1 MNETEE
7 LALETVAT
15 GGPKEVLTEQAN
27 NDPEIPESISVEPSP
42 NSEEKKNPIVDVDPV
57 NVEQP
62 DEYTELGYE
71 GDDNPL
77 LNLGGTVHN
86 YDEKSETFEL
96 VDDTADF
103 TELEPYRNELLNGD
117 IDSGT
122 INLAFNFGMNPKQFM
137 KFIQENA
144 EEIPVFGEWIK
155 AHRLQAKKREELQAQ
170 ITLINENKNL
180 SPDERQAKLQKL
192 VEEQGVT
199 YGDNLNLIYL
209 TGRDDI
215 NEITEQVFQ
224 DPKITGMINDVRLY
238 GTTRGEVDLNNPK
251 MPDDEGINRI
261 IAYIAEKYMPA
272 FKSEKG
278 GVDEMSHELMKQ
290 ISDLTLL
297 SDKKALKRILANK
310 PGEIPPMPYILAM
323 RDLYNMEAKRLDNMI
338 TMINSQGGD
347 TAENVLRAR
356 EQFEIVANLQLK
368 ISGIKTNLG
377 RGLASLKRATTF
389 GPEDEV
395 IQVKGRP
402 DSFQFSK
409 KEQTDDIAVDP
420 SVRGQEDIQ
429 YILANNGG
437 KEELIEFFTKWQALP
452 EHSRYGFQKKFY
464 QHAKEG
470 TLPEFFEKAN
480 EIWVNFLLTSPLT
493 HARNM
498 FGNTLMLGKH
508 ALEKYAIGG
517 INSTLDLVGIDT
529 GGVKLDEAHASAGAM
544 IMSFMEASRAM
555 VAMMGKGEA
564 PTQLSGNASK
574 FDKPRPRQISA
585 EGFGFDTANP
595 NMPMIGHMIDGVG
608 KAINLPTALLQGE
621 DVFFKVLAQRYD
633 ITLQAQRSAK
643 SKGLTGDDFL
653 NYVAEFVTDP
663 PDDALARAREKADY
677 FTFQNELGSK
687 GKAIQKVVQNV
698 PGLRWFIPFFK
709 TPFNIMKVTFQDGTP
724 LALASKEIRQTIM
737 HGTQEEREEII
748 MRMATGSIAIWQSMN
763 FAQEKITLDDGT
775 QVERFTPG
783 ILKSEWKDQ
792 DKRVLRN
799 VDRASGKPE
808 YSIAFVNDDGEVEY
822 MPMRGIEP
830 FSSWLMLGADL
841 SKILNHPELFKGE
854 DGDATDLF
862 FASVMAMQNAMTNK
876 TFATGFDTFFKVA
889 FEPERYGKRWI
900 EQLMLGFT
908 PNVLKQAGKAT
919 DPVMRQTLSLFDQF
933 KRGFPWLREGLNPYM
948 DLHGT
953 PLKEWNSGWNSFWNP
968 LAMVKYDPKKIT
980 NLQKEWLLLGG
991 GPTLPKPQFTVE
1003 GVSIDLRELEDG
1015 GDIFYEIQ
1023 KAYAKDYNLMMERFL
1038 KSGSAKAKHYRRN
1051 KKRWIDSNGTDQEAR
1066 DRALRI
1072 VQDFVNER
1080 REAVR
1085 ISYMK
1090 NGKNNKFGFKL
1101 LEHWKQQDRQ
1111 QKKLDRIYR

>member
-27 NDPEIPESISVEPSP
+27 NDPEIPESIPVEPSP
-42 NSEEKKNPIVDVDPV
+42 NPEEKKNPIVDVDPV

-96 VDDTADF
+96 VDESADF
-103 TELEPYRNELLNGD
+103 TELEPYRNELLNGN
-117 IDSGT
+117 IDSDL
-122 INLAFNFGMNPKQFM
+122 INLAGNFSMNPKQFM

-144 EEIPVFGEWIK
+144 EQIPIFGEWIK
-155 AHRLQAKKREELQAQ
+155 AHRLQAKKREELQNQ

-180 SPDERQAKLQKL
+180 SPEERKAKLQKL

-310 PGEIPPMPYILAM
+310 PGDIPPMPYILAM

-409 KEQTDDIAVDP
+409 AEQADDIAVDP

-429 YILANNGG
+429 YILENNGG
-437 KEELIEFFTKWQALP
+437 KEQLIDFFTSWQALP

-470 TLPEFFEKAN
+470 TLPQFFEKAN
-480 EIWVNFLLTSPLT
+480 ELWVNFLLSSPLT
-493 HARNM
+493 HARNF

-508 ALEKYAIGG
+508 ASEKYVIGA

-544 IMSFMEASRAM
+544 IMSFMDASRAM
-555 VAMMGKGEA
+555 VAMMGKGET
-564 PTQLSGNASK
+564 PTELAGNASK
-574 FDKPRPRQISA
+574 FDRPRPRQISA
-585 EGFGFDTANP
+585 EGFGFGTANP
-595 NMPMIGHMIDGVG
+595 DMPIIGHMIDGVG

-633 ITLQAQRSAK
+633 ITLQAHRSAK

-663 PDDALARAREKADY
+663 PDEALIRARETADY
-677 FTFQNELGSK
+677 MTFQNELGKS
-687 GKAIQKVVQNV
+687 GKWLQKTVQNT
-698 PGLRWFIPFFK
+698 PTMRWFIPFFK
-709 TPFNIMKVTFQDGTP
+709 TPFNIMKVTFRDGSP
-724 LALASKEIRQTIM
+724 LAIFSKEIRNTIR
-737 HGTQEEREEII
+737 HGTQEEREQAI
-748 MRMATGSIAIWQSMN
+748 MRIATGSSAIFMSMM
-763 FAQEKITLDDGT
+763 FAQQKITLDDGT
-775 QVERFTPG
+775 QVDRFTPG
-783 ILKSEWKDQ
+783 VLKGEWRNKE
-792 DKRVLRN
+792 KRVLRN
-799 VDRASGKPE
+799 IARRSKQPE
-808 YSIAFVNDDGEVEY
+808 YSIGFVNDDGQVEY

-830 FSSWLMLGADL
+830 FSSWLMIGADL
-841 SKILNHPELFKGE
+841 AKIYNNPELFSN
-854 DGDATDLF
+854 DQNDTSLF
-862 FASVMAMQNAMTNK
+862 WASVMAMQNAMTNK
-876 TFATGFDTFFKVA
+876 TFATGFDQFMKVA

-908 PNVLKQAGKAT
+908 PNIIKQSAKAS
-919 DPVMRQTLSLFDQF
+919 DPVMRQTLGLFDKF

-948 DLHGT
+948 DLHGN
-953 PLKEWNSGWNSFWNP
+953 PLEEWNSGWTSFWNP
-968 LAMVKYDPKKIT
+968 LAMVEYQPEKIT

-991 GPTLPKPQFTVE
+991 GPTLPTPQFTIMEVA
-1003 GVSIDLRELEDG
+1003 IDLRDLESG
-1015 GDIFYEIQ
+1015 GDIFHEMQ
-1023 KAYAKDYNLMMERFL
+1023 KAYAKDYNLMMERYL
-1038 KSGSAKAKHYRRN
+1038 KSGNPKAQQYRRN
-1051 KKRWIDSNGTDQEAR
+1051 KKRWIDSKGTDLEAR

-1080 REAVR
+1080 RELVR
-1085 ISYMK
+1085 KAYMLK
-1090 NGKNNKFGFKL
+1090 GKNNKYGFKL
-1101 LEHWKQQDRQ
+1101 LEHWKKEKVKQNN
-1111 QKKLDRIYR
+1111 LDRIYR